1 MITAPDFQG
10 VHYWL
15 RLKWAKDNLRPFQTK
30 YAVVYQQDW
39 ETPAQ
44 IMHPSPEFMSAALH
58 GGILPPIETI
68 LAMNADEARPDFV
81 RHTLG
86 PQRDAAPPIAALT
99 EEQAVE
105 YAIKQSI
112 PRRIWEDTS
121 GSNSRKMAICH
132 RNQLPASRDFRDAW
146 RLNVEAA

>member
-30 YAVVYQQDW
+30 YAVVYQENL
-39 ETPAQ
+39 ETPCA
-44 IMHPSPEFMSAALH
+44 IMHPAPEFMSAAMH
-58 GGILPPIETI
+58 GGILPPIEAV
-68 LAMNADEARPDFV
+68 LALNEEAESPYFK